1 MKKRLCALFAAL
13 MLLSAFAAPAL
24 ALENGGPY
32 WYPENVSDFV
42 DFHNDPSTPRLVD
55 DADLFTDEEEAEL
68 TAKLNELHNHHPES
82 DFVVFTDSSSYG
94 LEHDVYAADFYVFN
108 GYGVGDDFNG
118 VVLFICVEAGNR
130 GWQTWGTGACEHLFQ
145 KEDNIDHL
153 NNTIHPYLSSGEYAQ
168 GVSAYLDDMEV
179 LFTKG
184 KFPRGAGS
192 TILFI
197 IGSLV
202 GGLLIGLLVRG
213 VLVEEMNNV
222 HEATQ
227 ANLYLDKGS
236 VQLRHRADYFLYRT
250 VNRVKREKK
259 SSHSTRSSSGRSG
272 SGGGGRF

>member
-1 MKKRLCALFAAL
+1 

-55 DADLFTDEEEAEL
+55 DADIFTDEEEAEL
-68 TAKLNELHNHHPES
+68 TAKLDSLRENFPQS
-82 DFVVFTDSSSYG
+82 DFVVFTDNSSYG
-94 LEHDVYAADFYVFN
+94 LDHDVYADDFYVFN
-108 GYGVGDDFNG
+108 GYGVGGDYNG
-118 VVLFICVEAGNR
+118 VILLICMEPGNR
-130 GWQTWGTGACEHLFQ
+130 GWQIAGTGGCKHLFQ
-145 KEDNIDHL
+145 SDDNIDHL
-153 NNTIHPYLSSGEYAQ
+153 NSTISPYLRDGEYAQ

-213 VLVEEMNNV
+213 VLVGEMNNV

-250 VNRVKREKK
+250 VSRVKREKK